1 MTNTQTGTIVGLMQ
15 TRVDEQRDEPAL
27 LEKSGDQW
35 RSFSFGEWYERSRAV
50 AAALLEEGV
59 EPGDHVAIYAY
70 SRREWLEADIGVLM
84 TRACTTTV
92 YQNLVAESVSYILA
106 DSQVKLV
113 FAEGPVQLKALFG
126 GAGGLPDHVQKVI
139 TFVDRQRPASKP
151 GEEPKPE
158 LTIDDVVP
166 ADKRELVVAFE
177 DLIEQGRGLLPD
189 REEELDARIA
199 AIEPDDVAKV
209 VYTSGTTGQPKGS
222 MLTHGNLTAVVEY
235 ADRDLGIRAGELCLL
250 FLPLAHVYA
259 QLTYHA
265 ALRIGFKIAFARS
278 MLTAVDDA
286 ESVRPHF
293 FTSVPRLFEKIH
305 AGLLQKVEA
314 GSPMKQKIFH
324 WSVGVGSQCSAIRQQ
339 GGEPGG
345 MLALKE
351 KIATKLVFSKL
362 RNRLGG
368 RIKFAVS
375 GGAPLQKHLLEF
387 FHAAG
392 LLIIEGYGMTENA
405 SLSHCNRCYK
415 YKFGTVGKVIDHTEE
430 KIAEDGEI
438 LVRGPGVMTGYLG
451 KPEATAETIDEDGWL
466 HTGDVGVVDEDGY
479 LTITDRKKDL
489 IVTSGGKNVPPAP
502 IEAALTR
509 IRFVSQAVVF
519 GDRRKFL
526 VALMTLDA
534 EYCDKWAADNGLSSS
549 GAELTENEQFVQAVD
564 AAVREAN
571 SKLDPFS
578 TIKKFALL
586 PREFSMED
594 GEVTPSLKL
603 KRRVIEERYA
613 DVIDGLYPQDSPKK

>member
-1 MTNTQTGTIVGLMQ
+1 V
-15 TRVDEQRDEPAL
+15 V
-27 LEKSGDQW
+27 
-35 RSFSFGEWYERSRAV
+35 
-50 AAALLEEGV
+50 
-59 EPGDHVAIYAY
+59 
-70 SRREWLEADIGVLM
+70 
-84 TRACTTTV
+84 
-92 YQNLVAESVSYILA
+92 
-106 DSQVKLV
+106 
-113 FAEGPVQLKALFG
+113 
-126 GAGGLPDHVQKVI
+126 
-139 TFVDRQRPASKP
+139 TFVDRQTPASKP
-151 GEEPKPE
+151 GEPAKPE

-166 ADKRELVVAFE
+166 GDKREMVVSYE
-177 DLIEQGRGLLPD
+177 DFLERGRSLL
-189 REEELDARIA
+189 EERGDELEARIA

-222 MLTHGNLTAVVEY
+222 MLTHGNLSAVVENVE
-235 ADRDLGIRAGELCLL
+235 ADLGIRAGEMCLL

-265 ALRIGFKIAFARS
+265 ALKVGFEIAFARS

-286 ESVRPHF
+286 GSVRPHF

-305 AGLLQKVEA
+305 AGLLAKVEA
-314 GSPMKQKIFH
+314 GSPLKQKIFN

-345 MLALKE
+345 MLAFKE

-362 RNRLGG
+362 RDRLGG
-368 RIKFAVS
+368 RIRFAVS

-405 SLSHCNRCYK
+405 SLSHCNRSYK
-415 YKFGTVGKVIDHTEE
+415 YKFGTVGKVIDNTEAR
-430 KIAEDGEI
+430 IADDGEI
-438 LVRGPGVMTGYLG
+438 LIRGPGVMRGYLG
-451 KPEATAETIDEDGWL
+451 KAEATSETIDEDGWL
-466 HTGDVGVVDEDGY
+466 HTGDIGVVDDDGY

-526 VALMTLDA
+526 VALMTIDA
-534 EYCDKWAADNGLSSS
+534 EYCDKWAADNNVPARGEALV
-549 GAELTENEQFVQAVD
+549 EDERFTQAVD
-564 AAVREAN
+564 AEVREVNA
-571 SKLDPFS
+571 KLDPFS
-578 TIKKFALL
+578 TVKKFALL

-603 KRRVIEERYA
+603 KRRVIEQRYS
-613 DVIDGLYPQDSPKK
+613 DVIDGLYPQESPKA